1 MAIKN
6 NFNKFG
12 TTFANAYHR
21 IDSLSYHVSE
31 IQMNV
36 EVAPATVDEE
46 GVPVAPVYE
55 MQWTK
60 TARAHGN
67 VLSYSSQEAREAHA
81 ESFARTPFDF
91 AVDLSS
97 DKNWMEQAY
106 DHLKTL
112 DAFEGATD
120 IL

>member
-12 TTFANAYHR
+12 TTFTDAYHR

-31 IQMNV
+31 LNTNV
-36 EVAPATVDEE
+36 EVAAATVDEE
-46 GVPVAPVYE
+46 GVPVPAQYE
-55 MQWTK
+55 IQWVK
-60 TARAHGN
+60 SARAHGN

-81 ESFARTPFDF
+81 ESFARTSFDF

-106 DHLKTL
+106 DYLKTL
-112 DAFEGATD
+112 DAFAGATD
-120 IL
+120 II